1 MGEKPLGLSVRAVVR
16 DGQGR
21 CLVLRRSAACR
32 SNAGKWELPGGKVD
46 SGEAFDA
53 ALVREIAEESGLSVT
68 LGHAVGLVEIDDRAD
83 VRVVTVILDAAR
95 VDGAVRL
102 SEEHDA
108 FAWVPVSELASA
120 GLIEAFVPFAQAY
133 GRSASAEQR

>member
-32 SNAGKWELPGGKVD
+32 SNSGKWELPGGKVD
-46 SGEAFDA
+46 AGETFDA
-53 ALVREIAEESGLSVT
+53 ALAREVAEESGLSAT

-83 VRVVTVILDAAR
+83 VRVVTVILEAAHA
-95 VDGAVRL
+95 DGAVRL

-108 FAWVPVSELASA
+108 FVWVPVSELASV
-120 GLIEAFVPFAQAY
+120 GLIEAFLPFAQEY
-133 GRSASAEQR
+133 GRSASAEQG